1 MGSSQSQSEI
11 YEGAADLGRIY
22 TTIGLVIAI
31 VIGLVLL
38 AVSLYL
44 IFGKNVHTD
53 MVLAKITTIVCG
65 TPTVINNN
73 TTRDCTTSLS
83 FNYRGKDYTV
93 PDFAY
98 TYSGNAEPST
108 LIGTSIKVFIDPNNP
123 TDVSIESKS
132 TDRSMGLILL
142 GLAIFLVGGAVLH
155 WWLARRSKFLAAAE
169 GAGAGVA
176 AVKGIFDRF

>member
-11 YEGAADLGRIY
+11 YDDAADLGRIY

-31 VIGLVLL
+31 VIGLILL

-53 MVLAKITTIVCG
+53 MAMAKIKTIVCG

-73 TTRDCTTSLS
+73 TTRECSTSLS
-83 FNYRGKDYTV
+83 FNYKEKEYTV
-93 PDFAY
+93 DDFSY
-98 TYSGNAEPST
+98 TYSGNVEPNS
-108 LIGTSIKVFIDPNNP
+108 LVGTSIKVFIDPNNP
-123 TDVSIESKS
+123 TDISTISKS
-132 TDRSMGLILL
+132 TDRSMGFILL
-142 GLAIFLVGGAVLH
+142 GISILLVGGAVLH

-169 GAGAGVA
+169 GAGAGIA
-176 AVKGIFDRF
+176 AVKGIFDRS